1 MHVQSLSHW
10 APANIGPYS
19 QSQLVSEC
27 SLSPAADS
35 DADSDADVD
44 EDSNETARWER
55 LYVSGQIGMVPAN
68 LCLITSASG
77 TGRAP
82 TMAALAIECRLALR
96 HLRRVMQASRGFE
109 DAHLCHVLFYVT
121 RAELVPIA
129 RLELEHM
136 FALDSRLPTRPV
148 SGGVCTGSE
157 RTSNALVQWA
167 LVPALP
173 KGAHFE
179 VEAHAVRYDAGAA
192 LTDATHRVLFGFETH
207 AIHSRTSEFTAEL
220 YTCAVADRL
229 LVARLSVL
237 TPTATQP
244 QGIDSETIAAAIS
257 EALLPLLRSCAGGF
271 TSTYFIDKLFFL
283 IVSELRIYAEQVP
296 TRERRPRGGRSLGGC
311 STRRERRR
319 SSSWSSVS
327 GAPAPT
333 RSGCSSRSCQCPW
346 RSTSSSR
353 GFSSRCSLSLE
364 LFVV

>member
-44 EDSNETARWER
+44 EDSNEAARWER

-109 DAHLCHVLFYVT
+109 DTHLCHVLFYVT
-121 RAELVPIA
+121 HAELVPIA

-244 QGIDSETIAAAIS
+244 QGIDSEAIAAAIS
-257 EALLPLLRSCAGGF
+257 EALLLLLRSCVGGF
-271 TSTYFIDKLFFL
+271 TSTYFIDKLFF
-283 IVSELRIYAEQVP
+283 
-296 TRERRPRGGRSLGGC
+296 
-311 STRRERRR
+311 
-319 SSSWSSVS
+319 
-327 GAPAPT
+327 
-333 RSGCSSRSCQCPW
+333 
-346 RSTSSSR
+346 
-353 GFSSRCSLSLE
+353 F
-364 LFVV
+364 